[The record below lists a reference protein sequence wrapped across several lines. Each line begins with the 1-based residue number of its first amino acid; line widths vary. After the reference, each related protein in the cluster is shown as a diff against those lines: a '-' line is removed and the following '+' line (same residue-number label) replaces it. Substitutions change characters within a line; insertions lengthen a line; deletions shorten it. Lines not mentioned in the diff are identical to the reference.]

1 MVEMVKIVDNKEK
14 HYEAKEYLV
23 CIVDKDFSAKEWE
36 IFEGRTATYE
46 WLKNEIEN
54 IDLEESFVLVE
65 GLDLS
70 KRKSVYKFMRYVG
83 DLKEDNF
90 DIDDYISSDK
100 DDNDQYYSNNTISDE
115 FNDVNRLDM
124 ENFMNGEIQTN
135 NLQ

>member
-23 CIVDKDFSAKEWE
+23 CIIDKEFGTKEWE
-36 IFEGRTATYE
+36 IFEGRTAAYE
-46 WLKNEIEN
+46 YLKNEIEN

-100 DDNDQYYSNNTISDE
+100 EDDEYYSNNNYLDE
-115 FNDVNRLDM
+115 FNNVNRLDM
-124 ENFMNGEIQTN
+124 ENFINGEIQTN